1 MKKLFFKELRLAASP
16 LSFFFLVA
24 GFLTLV
30 PGYPILLGA
39 FFITLGI
46 FYSFQTT
53 RENNDI
59 GFSLLLPI
67 AKKDVV
73 KGKFVFVLFLEL
85 SGFLLMTGLTLL
97 RMAVLS
103 KASVYV
109 SNALMGANF
118 TFLGLSLLLFGLFNF
133 LFVRGFFKTA
143 YYFGKPFILY
153 LVFSLLLVTVS
164 EALHFFP
171 GLSPF
176 FSLGFSPFTPQFSV
190 FLLGLAAFL
199 LLTVFAVRR
208 SEKSFETIDF

>member
-97 RMAVLS
+97 RMTVLS
-103 KASVYV
+103 KISVYV

-153 LVFSLLLVTVS
+153 LVFSLLLVTAS

-176 FSLGFSPFTPQFSV
+176 FALGFSPFTPQFSA

-199 LLTVFAVRR
+199 LLTFFAARK
-208 SEKSFETIDF
+208 SAKSFETIDF